1 MRKATISELW
11 DRVIKHWEEN
21 VERVEK
27 GDKPR
32 LGCLY
37 CAFCVEF
44 NMKSSKMSKVC
55 CIGCPIAEWTG
66 QEFCKGTPYVNL
78 YNLSLNVRSQAQVV
92 KAVQAELTFLKGLR
106 EKLGE

>member
-32 LGCLY
+32 LGCLH

-44 NMKSSKMSKVC
+44 NIKSSKTSKVC

-78 YNLSLNVRSQAQVV
+78 HNLSLNVRSQAQVV

-106 EKLGE
+106 EKRGE